1 MRSELCAAA
10 PFNKWWACSYK
21 CTRELVVIHIELRQV
36 LIDTERLLSTC
47 TDEELAAMGAVMI
60 LLQLVSIFTFTSTAL
75 AGN

>member
-1 MRSELCAAA
+1 M
-10 PFNKWWACSYK
+10 
-21 CTRELVVIHIELRQV
+21 VIHIELRQV

-75 AGN
+75 AGS